1 MKFPDRVYTIDEVRK
16 ARELIKKG
24 YKHRLKIKGN
34 TDFKQ
39 KVREALKHLKTTKHY
54 ELLRTYIREIVE
66 IDGLSQLR
74 EADAALWLNK
84 YAVEDSVEAA
94 SFIVQKT
101 YQMKDFIDGKIHFGG
116 EAELRTVQKRIEFLE
131 KLKEKSR
138 KPEVK
143 RRCEEIL
150 ALWTDSML
158 L

>member
-1 MKFPDRVYTIDEVRK
+1 MEFPNRVYTVDEVKK

-24 YKHRLKIKGN
+24 YKHRLKIKGD
-34 TDFKQ
+34 TDFKR
-39 KVREALKHLKTTKHY
+39 KVRNALKHLKTTKHY
-54 ELLRTYIREIVE
+54 DLLRTYIREIVE

-74 EADAALWLNK
+74 EAEAALWLNK
-84 YAVEDSVEAA
+84 YAVEDSVDAA
-94 SFIVQKT
+94 SFIVQKA
-101 YQMKDFIDGKIHFGG
+101 YQMKDFIDGELYFGG

-143 RRCEEIL
+143 KRCEKIL
-150 ALWTDSML
+150 KLWTDSML